1 MSLLIDHKCS
11 ETCMTSSHLRPST
24 AVMLSELGF
33 IFYDTR
39 LMQARFLLF
48 DSLGLKR
55 KQNQPIV
62 HILVFWWGFL
72 LPALLEII
80 FQ

>member
-1 MSLLIDHKCS
+1 
-11 ETCMTSSHLRPST
+11 MTSSHLRPST

-48 DSLGLKR
+48 VSLELKR

-62 HILVFWWGFL
+62 HILVFWWGFFVTSF
-72 LPALLEII
+72 IRNY
-80 FQ
+80 F